1 MKVLMTVAA
10 AAAIF
15 VAACGGDDSPSN
27 GSGASPDTG
36 GVRPSTQAANPTA
49 PAGNPTQAST
59 LPVESDGNAPGIPE
73 VTGEAVEITGT
84 SPYDG
89 STVTMKYIDIEEGD
103 GDVAE
108 GPTAQVTVHYSG
120 WLTDGTMFDSSV
132 ERGTPAS
139 FSLDGVIPGWTEGLQ
154 GMQVGGKRRLIIP
167 AGLAYGAQ
175 GRPSIP
181 GGATLIFDVELIS
194 VP

>member
-1 MKVLMTVAA
+1 MKVLLSVAA

-15 VAACGGDDSPSN
+15 VSACGGDDSPSN
-27 GSGASPDTG
+27 GGSASPDTG

-49 PAGNPTQAST
+49 PAANPTEGST

-73 VTGEAVEITGT
+73 VTGDAVEITGT

-89 STVTMKYIDIEEGD
+89 STVTMKYIDIEVGD

-120 WLTDGTMFDSSV
+120 WLTDGTSFDSS
-132 ERGTPAS
+132 EGGDPAT
-139 FSLDGVIPGWTEGLQ
+139 FALNGVIPGWTEGLQ
-154 GMQVGGKRRLIIP
+154 GMAVGGKRRLIIP
-167 AGLAYGAQ
+167 AGLAYGPQ

-181 GGATLIFDVELIS
+181 GGATLIFDVELIA
-194 VP
+194 VQ